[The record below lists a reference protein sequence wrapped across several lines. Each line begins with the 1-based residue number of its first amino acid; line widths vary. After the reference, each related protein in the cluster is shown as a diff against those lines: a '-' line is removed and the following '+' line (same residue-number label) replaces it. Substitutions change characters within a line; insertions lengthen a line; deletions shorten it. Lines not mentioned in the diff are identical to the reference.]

1 MKIRWCSLENCSV
14 IRLKIIHSYRRNYL
28 KIWKQ
33 EFLRVSSRGLQWEKT
48 AQAKGVFRSAWGQ
61 LITSYSRELRIAF
74 YKLSTAW
81 GRTEFHLLLFAD
93 KISKSQF
100 SSFKL
105 ISNHI
110 IFFVSLHFLLFSLPL
125 VLFLFTSHLIRNYL
139 DSLKREIFGNPD
151 VVMEYPLHE
160 MHDSYPQ
167 ESRASAYA
175 ENMNIRHFV
184 MLLNVFLCKR
194 WNRTSR
200 QMHCPYKLCRMSWGN
215 RNLAFSYYSSRFVLV
230 AKRGVMVP
238 GVPIA
243 ERGNWGWER
252 DGLLSS
258 STT

>member
-1 MKIRWCSLENCSV
+1 MFCWELFFYPFQNHSFKYMQLFKNLKTRILKSIIMWSTVGKKPPKPRGSLGPDEVNSYQAIAESWELPFINCPLLEVEQSFTCSYLE
-14 IRLKIIHSYRRNYL
+14 I
-28 KIWKQ
+28 
-33 EFLRVSSRGLQWEKT
+33 
-48 AQAKGVFRSAWGQ
+48 
-61 LITSYSRELRIAF
+61 
-74 YKLSTAW
+74 
-81 GRTEFHLLLFAD
+81 
-93 KISKSQF
+93 KSQNCKF

-110 IFFVSLHFLLFSLPL
+110 IFFVSLHFLLFSLPF

-167 ESRASAYA
+167 ESRARAYV
-175 ENMNIRHFV
+175 ENMNMRHFE
-184 MLLNVFLCKR
+184 LLCLRCE
-194 WNRTSR
+194 NRASR
-200 QMHCPYKLCRMSWGN
+200 QMHCPYKLCRRSWGN
-215 RNLAFSYYSSRFVLV
+215 RILAFSYYSSRFVLV

-238 GVPIA
+238 GVPIV
-243 ERGNWGWER
+243 ERGNWGWEC